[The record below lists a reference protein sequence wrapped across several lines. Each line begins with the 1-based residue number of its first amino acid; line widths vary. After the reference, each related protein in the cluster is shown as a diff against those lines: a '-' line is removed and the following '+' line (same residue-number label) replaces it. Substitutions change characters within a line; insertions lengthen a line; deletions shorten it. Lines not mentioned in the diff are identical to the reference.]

1 MAFQTSECDDE
12 TRRALLLDPGN
23 PLNGIDYLEVSA
35 EQTTLQVFFLKDLP
49 LNAYGLPGAP
59 QNITVVGGARIR
71 NIKVIDVRR
80 ADDKLLEV
88 DVDQPGDFTN
98 YTLVINSASL
108 DPFYAQ
114 VEFNFKAS
122 CPNRFDCKPRK
133 ECPVDPVDEPLIDY
147 MAKDYASFRQALID
161 LISAKVA
168 GWTERHEADLG
179 MTLLEMLAYVGDHL
193 SYYQDSV
200 GNEAYLETARQRIS
214 VRRHARLVDYR
225 IHDGASART
234 FVHFQVNN
242 GVAQSVPAATTILA
256 RIDKRLGSSIPPH
269 PTLLSGLVATEA
281 KDAAPAVFETM
292 AAVNVRSDLNR
303 ISIYTWGNRQCCL
316 PRGATSM
323 DLLGDLTGILLPGD
337 FLLIEEVLGP
347 ITGFPQ
353 DADLSH
359 RQVVR
364 VQKVEVTND
373 PLLVETLTRVTW
385 DEADAL
391 TFTACVST
399 LLKDGTLLE
408 NVTVARGNLV
418 LADHGRIF
426 TDTHPEAATNPGAQ
440 GIELGSRAYR
450 FQLERGPLSFRLEF
464 DSSKKTI
471 PVSSLLLTDPSV
483 ARPAMVDMTI
493 DSGPISE
500 TDWTATS
507 DLLAND
513 PFAHVFAVETD
524 NLGFATVR
532 FGDNVYGQS
541 PADGAFITVSY
552 RVGVGVGGNIGADSL
567 AHVIDTGGT
576 LAFIDGVRNPIAA
589 WGGTEPEALE
599 RVKQIAPAAFR
610 AEQFRAVTEPDYA
623 AAAEKHPL
631 VSKAIARFLWTGS
644 WYTVFLTIDLKNRT
658 EMTRA
663 IEKSILDWVTRY
675 TLAGYDLEI
684 DPPIYVALDLEIEV
698 CVNLDH
704 FRGDVEQAVMRVL
717 SSGTFV
723 DGAVGFFHPD
733 NFTFGQPLYLS
744 RIYAAIEAVEG
755 VDSALVTRFR
765 RIDEHDPDPFRP
777 ATRANLNRGYVKI
790 ARLEI
795 LREDNDP
802 NFPENG
808 TLRLVMRGGK

>member
-1 MAFQTSECDDE
+1 MAFQTSVCDDE
-12 TRRALLLDPGN
+12 ARRALVLDPVN
-23 PLNGIDYLEVSA
+23 PLNGIDFLEVSA
-35 EQTTLQVFFLKDLP
+35 GQTTLRVYFLKDLP
-49 LNAYGLPGAP
+49 PDAYGLPAAP
-59 QNITVVGGARIR
+59 QNVTVVGGARIR
-71 NIKVIDVRR
+71 NIKVKEVRR
-80 ADDKLLEV
+80 ADDNLLEV

-122 CPNRFDCKPRK
+122 CPNRFDCKPRH
-133 ECPVDPVDEPLIDY
+133 ECPPDPVAEPLIDY

-161 LISAKVA
+161 LISAKVP

-179 MTLLEMLAYVGDHL
+179 MTLLELLAYAGDHL

-200 GNEAYLETARQRIS
+200 ANESYLETARQRIS

-242 GVAQSVPAATTILA
+242 AVAQPVAAGTPVLA
-256 RIDKRLGSSIPPH
+256 RIDKRLGALIPPH
-269 PTLLSGLVATEA
+269 PTLLPDAVSGESLDAT
-281 KDAAPAVFETM
+281 PATFETM
-292 AAVNVRSDLNR
+292 AAVNVRGDLNR

-316 PRGATSM
+316 PRGVTSI
-323 DLLGDLTGILLPGD
+323 DLLGDLTGILEPGD

-347 ITGFPQ
+347 ITGLTQ

-364 VQKVEVTND
+364 LKQVELTND
-373 PLLVETLTRVTW
+373 PVLGNTLTRVGW

-391 TFTACVST
+391 RFAVCVST
-399 LLKDGTLLE
+399 LLEDGTLL
-408 NVTVARGNLV
+408 VDVSVARGNLT
-418 LADHGRIF
+418 LADHGRRYR
-426 TDTHPEAATNPGAQ
+426 DEHPESAANPGAQ
-440 GIELGSRAYR
+440 GIEVGSRAYR
-450 FQLERGPLSFRLEF
+450 FQLERGPVSFRIGF
-464 DSSKKTI
+464 DAVDATT
-471 PVSSLLLTDPSV
+471 PVLSLLLTDPSE
-483 ARPAMVDMTI
+483 ARPAMVDMTVAI
-493 DSGPISE
+493 GPILE
-500 TDWTATS
+500 TDWTATA

-524 NLGFATVR
+524 NEGFATIR

-541 PADGAFITVSY
+541 ASDGAFITATY

-567 AHVIDTGGT
+567 AHLIDDGT
-576 LAFIDGVRNPIAA
+576 LSFIDAVRNPIAG

-599 RVKQIAPAAFR
+599 CVKQIAPAAFR
-610 AEQFRAVTEPDYA
+610 AEQFRAVTEADYA

-644 WYTVFLTIDLKNRT
+644 WYTVFLTIDLKSRS
-658 EMTRA
+658 EMTRP

-698 CVNLDH
+698 CVKPDH
-704 FRGDVEQAVMRVL
+704 FRGDVEQAALRVL

-723 DGAVGFFHPD
+723 DGTVGFFHPD

-744 RIYAAIEAVEG
+744 RLYATVEAIEG
-755 VDSALVTRFR
+755 VDSVLVTRFR
-765 RIDEHDPDPFRP
+765 RIDEHDPDPARP
-777 ATRANLNRGYVKI
+777 ATQANLNRGYIKI

-795 LREDNDP
+795 LREDNNP
-802 NFPENG
+802 SFPEDG
-808 TLRLVMRGGK
+808 TLRLLMRGGK

>member
-1 MAFQTSECDDE
+1 MAFQSSICDDE
-12 TRRALLLDPGN
+12 ARRALVLDPVN
-23 PLNGIDYLEVSA
+23 PLNGIDFLEVSA
-35 EQTTLQVFFLKDLP
+35 DQTTLRVYFLKDLP
-49 LNAYGLPGAP
+49 LDGYGLPAAP
-59 QNITVVGGARIR
+59 HNITVVGGARIR
-71 NIKVIDVRR
+71 NIKVTEVRR
-80 ADDKLLEV
+80 ADDNLLEV
-88 DVDQPGDFTN
+88 DVVQPGDFTN

-122 CPNRFDCKPRK
+122 CPNRFDCKPRH
-133 ECPVDPVDEPLIDY
+133 ECPPDPVAEPLIDY
-147 MAKDYASFRQALID
+147 MAKDYASFRQALLD
-161 LISAKVA
+161 LISAKVP

-179 MTLLEMLAYVGDHL
+179 MTLLELLAYAGDHL

-200 GNEAYLETARQRIS
+200 ANESYLETARQRIS

-234 FVHFQVNN
+234 FVHFRVNN
-242 GVAQSVPAATTILA
+242 ALAQSVAAGTPVLA
-256 RIDKRLGSSIPPH
+256 RIDKRLGALIPPH
-269 PTLLSGLVATEA
+269 PTRLPVTVSGESLDAT
-281 KDAAPAVFETM
+281 PATFETM
-292 AAVNVRSDLNR
+292 AAVNVRSDLNEIR
-303 ISIYTWGNRQCCL
+303 IHTWGNSQCCL
-316 PRGATSM
+316 PRGVTGI
-323 DLLGDLTGILLPGD
+323 DLLGDLTGILEPGD

-347 ITGFPQ
+347 ITGLAQ

-364 VQKVEVTND
+364 LQKVDLSND
-373 PLLVETLTRVTW
+373 PVLGNTLTRVAW

-391 TFTACVST
+391 RFAVCVST
-399 LLKDGTLLE
+399 RLENGTLL
-408 NVTVARGNLV
+408 NDVSVARGNLT
-418 LADHGRIF
+418 LADHGRRH
-426 TDTHPEAATNPGAQ
+426 TDEHPEPESNPGAQ
-440 GIELGSRAYR
+440 GIEVGSRAYR
-450 FQLERGPLSFRLEF
+450 FQLERGPISFRIGF
-464 DSSKKTI
+464 DASDTTT
-471 PVSSLLLTDPSV
+471 PVLNLLLTDPSD
-483 ARPAMVDMTI
+483 ARPAMVDMRLAI
-493 DSGPISE
+493 GPILE

-513 PFAHVFAVETD
+513 PFAHVFSVETD
-524 NLGFATVR
+524 NVGFATIR

-541 PADGAFITVSY
+541 PSDGAFITATY

-567 AHVIDTGGT
+567 AHLIDDGT
-576 LAFIDGVRNPIAA
+576 LSFIDSVRNPIPA

-610 AEQFRAVTEPDYA
+610 AEQFRAVTEADYA
-623 AAAEKHPL
+623 AAAQKHPL

-684 DPPIYVALDLEIEV
+684 DPPVYVALDLEIEV
-698 CVNLDH
+698 CVKSDH
-704 FRGDVEQAVMRVL
+704 FRGDVEQAVLRAL

-723 DGAVGFFHPD
+723 DGTVGFFHPD
-733 NFTFGQPLYLS
+733 KFTFGQPLYLS
-744 RIYAAIEAVEG
+744 RLYAAVEAIQG
-755 VDSALVTRFR
+755 VDSVLVTRFR
-765 RIDEHDPDPFRP
+765 RIDEHDPDPARP
-777 ATRANLNRGYVKI
+777 ATQANLNRGYIKI

-795 LREDNDP
+795 LREDNNP
-802 NFPENG
+802 SFPEDG